1 MILVDEDLSDL
12 IANKGLIQEGTFDPD
27 CITNIGY
34 DLRTY
39 AFYDDTGEHTSKDLS
54 PGESV
59 MVSTEEIINMPVD
72 LAAIVR
78 DRNSRIRQGLSVAA
92 PVYQPGHKTR
102 VFFRLTNISADE
114 IKLSTD
120 DSYAMIIFERL
131 SHAAANPYNGAF
143 KDEIGS
149 YTGLSSYKKAYEKQI
164 KQLEKK
170 EEDVREIEKSIYGN
184 VLAILA
190 VFVAI
195 FSLISTNVNLLGD
208 ESTLR
213 SFIGYN
219 LITIGGVSFLLTLL
233 RTTVLCDLS
242 KKTQRRGFVIWI
254 PTISVFVVALFIL
267 VVLK

>member
-1 MILVDEDLSDL
+1 M
-12 IANKGLIQEGTFDPD
+12 
-27 CITNIGY
+27 
-34 DLRTY
+34 
-39 AFYDDTGEHTSKDLS
+39 
-54 PGESV
+54 
-59 MVSTEEIINMPVD
+59 
-72 LAAIVR
+72 
-78 DRNSRIRQGLSVAA
+78 
-92 PVYQPGHKTR
+92 
-102 VFFRLTNISADE
+102 
-114 IKLSTD
+114 
-120 DSYAMIIFERL
+120 
-131 SHAAANPYNGAF
+131 
-143 KDEIGS
+143 
-149 YTGLSSYKKAYEKQI
+149 
-164 KQLEKK
+164 EKK

-233 RTTVLCDLS
+233 RTTVLSDLS